1 MLKNLELT
9 QEMLDYIT
17 NNTNELHPIQKEILK
32 YNKTLGDLQRMQIS
46 ETQANFLQLI
56 IKITNAK
63 NCLEIGT
70 FTGFSALT
78 MALALPDDGLVTTL
92 DKDQKIINT
101 AINFF
106 KKGNLDKKILPIVAP
121 ALDTLKKMVK
131 DNKIFDLIFIDAD
144 KGNYINYFNTSL
156 HLIKSGSI
164 VIVDNVLWHGD
175 AYNKNKNDKQTNTIR
190 EFNSYVK
197 NDKRVEK
204 FIIPLGDGL
213 MVCRKL

>member
-9 QEMLDYIT
+9 QEMLDYIS

-56 IKITNAK
+56 IKITNIK

-78 MALALPDDGLVTTL
+78 MALALPDDGLVITL
-92 DKDQKIINT
+92 DKDQKIIKT

-121 ALDTLKKMVK
+121 ALDTLKKMIK

-144 KGNYINYFNTSL
+144 KGNYINYFNSSL
-156 HLIKSGSI
+156 DLIKSGSI